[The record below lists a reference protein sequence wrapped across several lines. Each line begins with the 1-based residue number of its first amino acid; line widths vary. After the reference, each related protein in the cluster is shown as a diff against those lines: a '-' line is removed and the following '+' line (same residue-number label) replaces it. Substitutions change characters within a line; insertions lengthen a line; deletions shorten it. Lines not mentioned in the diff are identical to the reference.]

1 MLRCLFAAGQGSI
14 QSSFVE
20 TQDGDILTDFDDV
33 PLVYEITKDI
43 EPSVI
48 ASLDHMMEVLSK
60 ELSESE
66 KMVYLPIAEYLKTHE
81 TIKNADVMRL
91 TEKKSTSANRYL
103 QRLVEL
109 EVLVPEGNKKGRVYR
124 RVSD

>member
-1 MLRCLFAAGQGSI
+1 M
-14 QSSFVE
+14 
-20 TQDGDILTDFDDV
+20 TD
-33 PLVYEITKDI
+33 KDW
-43 EPSVI
+43 
-48 ASLDHMMEVLSK
+48 
-60 ELSESE
+60 